1 MRRGGANNATSLP
14 ATFVAKIQ
22 QPRKKHR
29 GDVMVAYILHVH
41 AVQQGR
47 KAQSIEVQ
55 LCQCGN
61 AKSAKQQEALQKLIA
76 PKVYDG
82 HTNLMN
88 ALDIGHISSCC
99 VQNSKKLSCGDCV
112 VKIFSLDT

>member
-88 ALDIGHISSCC
+88 ALDEE
-99 VQNSKKLSCGDCV
+99 KKEFCQV
-112 VKIFSLDT
+112 PFR

>member
-22 QPRKKHR
+22 QHRKKHR

-47 KAQSIEVQ
+47 LAQSIEVQ

-61 AKSAKQQEALQKLIA
+61 AKSAKQQKALQKLIA

-88 ALDIGHISSCC
+88 ALDSGHLFLIVYRLLENFRAVTVS
-99 VQNSKKLSCGDCV
+99 
-112 VKIFSLDT
+112 